1 MSTFSDL
8 TTAVAVEL
16 NGYSQ
21 TLDEVSYLVTGI
33 GATDLTIT
41 VGDATGFSRGLI
53 EIDDELIYVTAVD
66 RSANT
71 LTVAPFGRGY
81 RGSTAATHAANAQVT
96 YSPLYFRSAI
106 QRAINETI
114 DASYPLLFTV
124 AATTF
129 LYVPGQYTYT
139 VPAAATAILGLT
151 WHNNYTNED
160 VPIRRWKFD
169 PYQSTVSIYD
179 LPQPGATVNVSY
191 RGKPTRMATGTD
203 VFATVTGLPV
213 SCEDVIRFGAAWRML
228 PYLEATNSSDMTAEA
243 DLSARRYGNS
253 TSAAQLSRLI
263 QQQYELRLQ
272 EEGMKLSQ
280 LYPIRAHY
288 TI

>member
-21 TLDEVSYLVTGI
+21 TLDEVSYLATGI
-33 GATDLTIT
+33 TAGDLTIT
-41 VGDATGFSRGLI
+41 VGDASGFSRGI
-53 EIDDELIYVTAVD
+53 VEIDDELIYISAVD

-81 RGSTAATHAANAQVT
+81 RGSTAASHAANAMVV
-96 YSPLYFRSAI
+96 YSPLYSRSAI

-114 DASYPLLFTV
+114 DASYPTLFDV

-129 LYVPGQYTYT
+129 LYVAGQYSYS
-139 VPAAATAILGLT
+139 VPTAATAILGIT

-160 VPIRRWKFD
+160 IPIRRWKFD
-169 PYQSTVSIYD
+169 PYLSTVSIYD
-179 LPQPGATVNVSY
+179 LPNPGATVNISY
-191 RGKPTRMATGTD
+191 RAKPSRLASGTD
-203 VFATVTGLPV
+203 VFSTVTGLPV

-228 PYLEATNSSDMTAEA
+228 PYLEATNSSGITAEA

-253 TSAAQLSRLI
+253 TSASQLSRLL
-263 QQQYELRLQ
+263 QQQYALRLQ

-280 LYPIRAHY
+280 QYPIRAHY

>member
-21 TLDEVSYLVTGI
+21 TLDEVSYLTTSISNSV
-33 GATDLTIT
+33 LTIT
-41 VGDATGFSRGLI
+41 VADASGFSRGLV
-53 EIDDELIYVTAVD
+53 EIDDELIYVTSVD

-81 RGSTAATHAANAQVT
+81 RGSTAASHSANAQVT
-96 YSPLYFRSAI
+96 YSPLYSRAAI

-114 DASYPLLFTV
+114 DASYPTLFDV
-124 AATTF
+124 AATSF
-129 LYVPGQYTYT
+129 LYVAGLYSYS
-139 VPAAATAILGLT
+139 VPAAATAILGIT

-160 VPIRRWKFD
+160 IPIRRWKFD

-179 LPQPGATVNVSY
+179 LPNPGATVNISY
-191 RGKPTRMATGTD
+191 RAKPARLTSGADSFT
-203 VFATVTGLPV
+203 TVTGLPQ

-228 PYLEATNSSDMTAEA
+228 PYLEATNSSDLTAEA

-253 TSAAQLSRLI
+253 TSASQLSRLL
-263 QQQYELRLQ
+263 QQQYQLRLQ